1 MPERQLELGLQQ
13 RERVPKLVACIRD
26 EAALTGKTV
35 ADSRQHLVERLS
47 ESGHFVS
54 TRWNRQS
61 VVERRRG
68 DVCRTSSHR
77 LDRPQSCTGEPVAG
91 KRGK

>member
-1 MPERQLELGLQQ
+1 MPERQLELRLQQ
-13 RERVPKLVACIRD
+13 RERRSQLVARIRD
-26 EAALTGKTV
+26 EAALAGKAV

-47 ESGHFVS
+47 EPRHFVS
-54 TRWNRQS
+54 ARWNRQP

-77 LDRPQSCTGEPVAG
+77 FDRAQGCAGEPVAG